1 MFHLTKCFQSYSFR
15 KQNKIII
22 LIELLCIRSIF
33 QEEIFLK
40 EPILRVQ
47 NLRTYFSM
55 AEGTVKAVDDVSF
68 DVHDDEVIG
77 IVGETGSGK
86 SVTVKSI
93 SGLIGKPGFIADG
106 NILFKTEELKE
117 LQENGYLDLT
127 KLKGDQFTKIRGNHI
142 SIIFQDPMTSLNPI
156 FTIRRQLLETIM
168 FHQKVDEKQAE
179 EIAVQMLEKVGL
191 PNPRERLDNYPFE
204 LSGGQRQRVIIA
216 IGISCNPEILIAD
229 EPTTALDVTVQA
241 QILEL
246 MKDLQREYHSGLIF
260 ITHDLA
266 VIAEMADKVMVMY
279 GGKTMEYS
287 DVYTIFEKPL
297 HPYSKLLL
305 DCIPRLD
312 MKQDELKPIPG
323 QPPTMLNAPNL
334 CPFLPRCPRKLD
346 HCLKE
351 VPPLEQ
357 VAENHFVR
365 CFNPF
370 TTKVQV
376 AKGNIG
382 GGKK

>member
-1 MFHLTKCFQSYSFR
+1 MT
-15 KQNKIII
+15 
-22 LIELLCIRSIF
+22 
-33 QEEIFLK
+33 
-40 EPILRVQ
+40 EPILRVR

-68 DVHDDEVIG
+68 SVHDDEVIG

-86 SVTVKSI
+86 SVTVKSVC
-93 SGLIGKPGFIADG
+93 GLINKPGFVAGG
-106 NILFKTEELKE
+106 NILFKTNDFPK
-117 LQENGYLDLT
+117 LQQDGYVDLT

-168 FHQKVDEKQAE
+168 FHQKIDEKQAE
-179 EIAVQMLEKVGL
+179 EVAIQMLEKVGL
-191 PNPRERLDNYPFE
+191 PNPRERLENYPFE

-246 MKDLQREYHSGLIF
+246 MKDLQSEYHSGLIF

-279 GGKTMEYS
+279 GGKTMEYA
-287 DVYTIFEKPL
+287 DVFTIFEKPQ

-305 DCIPRLD
+305 ECIPRLD
-312 MKQDELKPIPG
+312 IKQDALNPIPG
-323 QPPTMLNAPNL
+323 QPPTMLNAPDL
-334 CPFLPRCPRKLD
+334 CPFLPRCPRKTEE
-346 HCLKE
+346 CLKR

-357 VAENHFVR
+357 IGDNHFVR

-370 TTKVQV
+370 GTKTQV
-376 AKGNIG
+376 VKEKSADQ
-382 GGKK
+382 